1 MKIDVV
7 IGSEECRFML
17 TAGTSEP
24 RDAGNAAAGADGSGR
39 GEGSRQ
45 SRGKKCA
52 HCLKLQKD
60 REPGQPTFKKCGQCR
75 TTFYCGAQVRIF
87 RFSLVMLLYFLLY
100 RALAMCL
107 GCFGRSGVT
116 VLWSDLDR
124 NRVPVVCFCQLLSF
138 HTVHMSWACISVSFS
153 NTVDRTRLIF

>member
-39 GEGSRQ
+39 GEGGRQ

-75 TTFYCGAQVRIF
+75 TTFYCGAQVRRCEF
-87 RFSLVMLLYFLLY
+87 FVFLLLCCFPFY
-100 RALAMCL
+100 SIEHWQRVWVVL
-107 GCFGRSGVT
+107 GDRVSRYCGQIWIGIVYPSFVSANCCRST
-116 VLWSDLDR
+116 
-124 NRVPVVCFCQLLSF
+124 LS
-138 HTVHMSWACISVSFS
+138 T
-153 NTVDRTRLIF
+153 